1 VNAVNESMTPQIN
14 DLSDED
20 MVSRRRDKPHSL
32 IAATGIEFE
41 GLERLEPVPAQQ
53 WIDRVGTRVVQD

>member
-1 VNAVNESMTPQIN
+1 VNAVDESMTPQID

-20 MVSRRRDKPHSL
+20 IVSRRRETPHSL
-32 IAATGIEFE
+32 IAATGIDFE

-53 WIDRVGTRVVQD
+53 WIDRRGTRVVQD